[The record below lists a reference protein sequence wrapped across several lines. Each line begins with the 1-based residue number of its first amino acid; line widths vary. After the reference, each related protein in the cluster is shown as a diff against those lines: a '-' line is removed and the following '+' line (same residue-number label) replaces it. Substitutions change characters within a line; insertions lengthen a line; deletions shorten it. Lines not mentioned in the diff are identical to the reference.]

1 MGLSAQARP
10 KNDADETTPLCGAK
24 CAEVEPQQDPSGDGA
39 ELSLYQR
46 VTGGEKPL
54 AWTVLTTLA
63 TCPTL
68 IFASLHMVAFLKV
81 HELTAMQ
88 IASAHLGYVV
98 WNTVND
104 VFAGYISDGYAA
116 RYGSRLGFVC
126 CLQVLWVMSTCL
138 PFLAVPDY
146 VTRGMLGVIYYLVCI
161 SLYDGCFSLVNVG
174 RGALMEQIT
183 EGGEPERVHFKRL
196 NCVFGNVEGLVNLA
210 AYALWSETAPT
221 PFLIFL
227 GTMVALAISC
237 NLWSSYKLRPY
248 APREICSD
256 DAEVTPPLRAFLS
269 SMSRNTWVYIGI
281 IAVHE
286 LQSVFMGQFA
296 ILMIESLLV
305 DWTKASRVA
314 LLATISTAGGVT
326 VFLMTWVVDR
336 FGLYRVL
343 LWTFRTKVVLAAFLG
358 ALAAVVGLHAAL
370 VCTLLIV
377 NEVSSAMVSG
387 FFLVVMVSLMDEL
400 AASRRA
406 EGPAHPLHSYPSTCG
421 PALLMGVSACFVK
434 PFNSVGPVLGA
445 MLFAEDGASGQQGR
459 ERVFF
464 LLASVP
470 LVVGLVQLGL
480 WGRLFTIRTAPHE

>member
-1 MGLSAQARP
+1 MGLSAKAP
-10 KNDADETTPLCGAK
+10 ANADETTPLCGAK
-24 CAEVEPQQDPSGDGA
+24 LAESEPQQDPSGDGA

-63 TCPTL
+63 TAPTL
-68 IFASLHMVAFLKV
+68 IFASLHMVSFLKV
-81 HELTAMQ
+81 HDLTAMQ

-98 WNTVND
+98 WNTLND

-126 CLQVLWVMSTCL
+126 CLQMLWVLSTCL
-138 PFLAVPDY
+138 PFLSVPEY
-146 VTRGMLGVIYYLVCI
+146 VTHGMAGVIFYLVCI
-161 SLYDGCFSLVNVG
+161 SLYDGCFSLVNVS

-183 EGGEPERVHFKRL
+183 EGGESERVHFKRL

-210 AYALWSETAPT
+210 AYALWSETEQG
-221 PFLIFL
+221 PFWMFL
-227 GTMVALAISC
+227 ATMMALAISC

-248 APREICSD
+248 APREFCSD
-256 DAEVTPPLRAFLS
+256 DAEVAPPLRAFLS

-305 DWTKASRVA
+305 DWTKASRVS

-343 LWTFRTKVVLAAFLG
+343 LWAFRVKVVVAVFLG
-358 ALAAVVGLHAAL
+358 ALATVVGLHDAL
-370 VCTLLIV
+370 VCILLV
-377 NEVSSAMVSG
+377 VSEVSSAMVSG
-387 FFLVVMVSLMDEL
+387 FFLVVMTSLMDEL
-400 AASRRA
+400 AAARLA
-406 EGPAHPLHSYPSTCG
+406 EGPAHPLHNYPSACG

-445 MLFAEDGASGQQGR
+445 TLFAEDGASGQRGR

-464 LLASVP
+464 LLVAVP

-480 WGRLFTIRTAPHE
+480 WGRLFTIRTTPPE